1 MSDLDAIQQ
10 LAAQLERIAGVLEG
24 GTAASAEAC
33 LDDDALAWRWE
44 SYTGL
49 LGPVGRLVP
58 VEEPNLIAFADLQN
72 VARQKSLIEQNTR
85 QFVAGRP
92 ANNVLMTGARGT
104 GKSSLVRAC
113 LHAFHTQGLRL
124 IEVDKEHLTD
134 LPRIVGRIRR
144 EPFKFIIFCDDLTFD
159 EGEYGYKNLKTVLDG
174 SVAGSASNVLVY
186 ATSNRR
192 HLLPEHESDN
202 RSYSRDEDGELHPG
216 DVVEEKISLSERFGL
231 WITFYSFSQDEYLT
245 AVRQWLAVFGGGELD
260 EDARLLALQWAIQRG
275 SRSGRVAMQFARD
288 HAGRQALR

>member
-10 LAAQLERIAGVLEG
+10 LAAQLERIAGALEG
-24 GTAASAEAC
+24 GTAASVEAP
-33 LDDDALAWRWE
+33 LDDALAWRWE

-72 VARQKSLIEQNTR
+72 VARQKSLIKQNTR
-85 QFVAGRP
+85 QFVSGRP

-288 HAGRQALR
+288 HAGRLSLR

>member
-1 MSDLDAIQQ
+1 MSEENVMQQ
-10 LAAQLERIAGVLEG
+10 LALQLERIAGVLEG
-24 GTAASAEAC
+24 RAAGVQDEP
-33 LDDDALAWRWE
+33 LGEALAWRWE

-49 LGPVGRLVP
+49 LGPVGRLTRVD
-58 VEEPNLIAFADLQN
+58 VPNLIAFADLQN
-72 VARQKSLIEQNTR
+72 VERQKSLIEQNTR
-85 QFVAGRP
+85 QFVAGKP

-113 LHAFHTQGLRL
+113 LHAFHAQGLRL

-134 LPRIVGRIRR
+134 LPRIVSRIRR
-144 EPFKFIIFCDDLTFD
+144 EPYKFIIFCDDLTFD

-174 SVAGSASNVLVY
+174 SVAGGASNVLVY

-231 WITFYSFSQDEYLT
+231 WVTFYSFTQDEYLA

-260 EDARLLALQWAIQRG
+260 EEARLLALQWAIQRG

-288 HAGRQALR
+288 HAGRLALR